1 MSHLADVGSAPTP
14 ALLHSLWKQSDALL
28 NGTLV
33 ASGVEIA
40 GDDAPLACL
49 RAALRS
55 RSRVTVGSIGGSI
68 TAGSSYGTGHGSA
81 SFLYH
86 TKLIQ
91 ALDKLYPTAGGH
103 VHHNGGVPG
112 TGAALHALPM
122 HTRPRHV
129 ACRDLTTD
137 PTRADAHLAWPRTPD
152 ETCVHRPYVH
162 GALRARP
169 PARLGAPRDHRIR
182 GEH

>member
-14 ALLHSLWKQSDALL
+14 ALLHSLWKQSDTLL

-40 GDDAPLACL
+40 GDDAPLACV

-112 TGAALHALPM
+112 TGVAPHALPM
-122 HTRPRHV
+122 RTWPRHV
-129 ACRDLTTD
+129 ACREVTTAPD
-137 PTRADAHLAWPRTPD
+137 PTRADAHLSLPRTPD
-152 ETCVHRPYVH
+152 ENGVHRPDVH
-162 GALRARP
+162 GALRA
-169 PARLGAPRDHRIR
+169 
-182 GEH
+182 

>member
-14 ALLHSLWKQSDALL
+14 ALLHSLWKQSDTLL

-40 GDDAPLACL
+40 GDDAPLACV

-112 TGAALHALPM
+112 TGMAPHALPM
-122 HTRPRHV
+122 RTRPRHV
-129 ACRDLTTD
+129 ACRDLTMARP
-137 PTRADAHLAWPRTPD
+137 PTRAGPT
-152 ETCVHRPYVH
+152 
-162 GALRARP
+162 RA
-169 PARLGAPRDHRIR
+169 
-182 GEH
+182 